1 MSLQDL
7 DAALQSLDLDSEEEE
22 EELIECKVDDENVE
36 KNEVKLRDSL
46 PSNEQ
51 ENLREDQN
59 KVQNGDQRFCPLKI
73 EKEHKNDDEEE
84 TELQGTSSSNG
95 GKYEEEGLKQK
106 QENEDFT
113 TMIERLKLCEDFGQ
127 YFVNYATASKVL
139 IVKKRLN
146 L

>member
-22 EELIECKVDDENVE
+22 ELLECKED
-36 KNEVKLRDSL
+36 EVKLRDSL

-73 EKEHKNDDEEE
+73 EKEHENDEDDEDK
-84 TELQGTSSSNG
+84 ELQGTSSNG

-127 YFVNYATASKVL
+127 YFVNYATACKVL
-139 IVKKRLN
+139 IVKERLN

>member
-22 EELIECKVDDENVE
+22 ELLECKEDDENVE

-51 ENLREDQN
+51 ENLREEQN

-73 EKEHKNDDEEE
+73 EKEHENDEDDEDK
-84 TELQGTSSSNG
+84 ELQGTSSNG

-127 YFVNYATASKVL
+127 YFVNYATACKVL
-139 IVKKRLN
+139 FVKERLN

>member
-22 EELIECKVDDENVE
+22 ELLECKEDDENVE

-59 KVQNGDQRFCPLKI
+59 KVQNGDKRFCPLKI
-73 EKEHKNDDEEE
+73 EKEHKNDDDEDK
-84 TELQGTSSSNG
+84 ELQGTSSSNG

-127 YFVNYATASKVL
+127 YFVNYATACKVL
-139 IVKKRLN
+139 FVKERLN